1 MRTRFRRVDE
11 RCGVLV
17 AGPAGWGEFS
27 PFPDYGPVYASRWL
41 AAAHEAAT
49 RAWPAPVRDR
59 IPVNVTVP
67 AVDPRQA
74 HDLVRRSGC
83 RTAKVK
89 VAEPGQRLSDDVAR
103 VEAVR
108 EALGS
113 GGRIR
118 VDANGAWDVDEAVR
132 AIRALDRVGLEYVEQ
147 PVATCAEMAL
157 LRRRIAVPIAADEV
171 VRTADDPLHVAGLD
185 AADVVVI
192 KVQPLGGVW
201 PALEVATAADAA
213 GLSVVVSSAL
223 ETSIGLAAGVA
234 LAAALPRLPYAC
246 GLATAALLDGD
257 VVRDPLLPEAGTI
270 VVRRPSPD
278 PDLLRRWA
286 PSRDQARGLL
296 RRLET
301 CAAIM
306 ATTDGSGATALA
318 AEDDR

>member
-27 PFPDYGPVYASRWL
+27 PFPEYGPAYASRWL

-49 RAWPAPVRDR
+49 RAWPDPVRER

-67 AVDPRQA
+67 AVDPQRA

-89 VAEPGQRLSDDVAR
+89 VAEPGQPLREDVAR

-108 EALGS
+108 AALGP
-113 GGRIR
+113 GGRLR

-132 AIRALDRVGLEYVEQ
+132 AIRTLDRVGLEYVEQ
-147 PVATCAEMAL
+147 PVATCAEMAV
-157 LRRRIAVPIAADEV
+157 LRRRIDVPIAADEV

-185 AADVVVI
+185 AADVVVV

-201 PALEVATAADAA
+201 PALKVAEAADAA

-223 ETSIGLAAGVA
+223 ETSIGLAAGIA

-246 GLATAALLDGD
+246 GLATAGLLDGD
-257 VVRDPLLPEAGTI
+257 VVPDPLLPEAGTI
-270 VVRRPSPD
+270 MVRRPTPD
-278 PDLLRRWA
+278 EDLLRRWA
-286 PSRDQARGLL
+286 PSPEQARGLL
-296 RRLET
+296 RRLDT

-306 ATTDGSGATALA
+306 GGTDGRTATAVA
-318 AEDDR
+318 AEDHR